1 MDKVPRLTSI
11 QLDAECSHLPL
22 LNFSQLPMLRK
33 KSILSI
39 LEKVPSLRGL
49 DVSNTP
55 LTLPMLSRIIAR
67 LPHIVAV
74 YANNIGWGLD
84 DEDEDC
90 DDDVLDD
97 ERKKDAMEVDSAL
110 DAHHIIKSPTL
121 EVFRMTHYNDHIAQL
136 AFEVKIYFSNH
147 EYISS

>member
-1 MDKVPRLTSI
+1 MDKVPRLTSM
-11 QLDAECSHLPL
+11 QLDAECPHLPL

-55 LTLPMLSRIIAR
+55 LTLPMLSSIIAR

-84 DEDEDC
+84 EDK
-90 DDDVLDD
+90 DDGAADD
-97 ERKKDAMEVDSAL
+97 ERNKDAMEVDSAL

-121 EVFRMTHYNDHIAQL
+121 EVFHMSHYSDHIAQL
-136 AFEVKIYFSNH
+136 AFEVNLYPTNTSL
-147 EYISS
+147 